1 MRDPVADS
9 DVPAFWQELGL
20 PGLVDIHVHF
30 MPDRLMDAV
39 WRYFDDAAD
48 HYGVAWPIRYR
59 QPVAERLA
67 LLERFGVRAFPSLLY
82 PHQPGMAEAL
92 NQWARQFAAATPG
105 CVATGTF
112 FAEPSAERYV
122 REALAAGTRIFKA
135 HLQVG
140 GYDPRDESLDAVWG
154 MLAEAGVPVVVHC
167 GNGPVP
173 GRHTGAGPFA
183 EVLTTH
189 PRLTAVIAHLGSPEY
204 GEHLALAE
212 RYPNVHLDTTMVGTD
227 FMERTAPMPAD
238 VVARVGQLQDR
249 IVLGTDFPNI
259 PYDYGHQLEVLRN
272 WDHGADWLR
281 SVCWENGL
289 RLLQV

>member
-1 MRDPVADS
+1 VSDE

-20 PGLVDIHVHF
+20 PGLIDVHVHF
-30 MPDRLMDAV
+30 MPDRLMEAV
-39 WRYFDDAAD
+39 WRYFDDAVD

-59 QPVAERLA
+59 QPAAERVA
-67 LLERFGVRAFPSLLY
+67 LLERFGVRAFPALLY
-82 PHQPGMAEAL
+82 PHQPHMAEGL
-92 NQWARQFAAATPG
+92 NEWAREFAAATPG

-122 REALAAGTRIFKA
+122 REAVAAGTRIFKA

-154 MLAEAGVPVVVHC
+154 LLAEAGVPVVVHC
-167 GNGPVP
+167 GSGPVP
-173 GRHTGAGPFA
+173 GRHTGAGPFG
-183 EVLTTH
+183 EVLAKH

-204 GEHLALAE
+204 AEHLGLAE

-227 FMERTAPMPAD
+227 FMQRIAPLPAG
-238 VVARVGQLQDR
+238 VVARLGQLQDR

-272 WDHGADWLR
+272 WGLGADWLR
-281 SVCWENGL
+281 SVCWDNGS